1 MAPSHGDNLK
11 MSKIAIMGFGNT
23 VRSDGAIGCYVIDE
37 LTAFFM
43 TSRSVTLF
51 DMGSSSSE
59 IMYRLKGHDYVILV
73 DGTTDSGQ
81 APGTI
86 IRLPDSETQSL
97 PREDSSMYLHSL
109 NWNQAL
115 TYGQKVLQEDFP
127 KRIDVYLIAIN
138 NTQIEG
144 ELSEEVKKAGD
155 EVVKQIRRSIAEV
168 EY

>member
-1 MAPSHGDNLK
+1 
-11 MSKIAIMGFGNT
+11 MSKTAVLGFGNT

-73 DGTTDSGQ
+73 DGTTDTNE

-86 IRLPDSETQSL
+86 IKLSESETKVIPQENSSL
-97 PREDSSMYLHSL
+97 SLHSL
-109 NWNQAL
+109 NWDQAL
-115 TYGQKVLQEDFP
+115 VYGRKVLQEEFP
-127 KRIDVYLIAIN
+127 RKVEVFLIAID

-144 ELSEEVKKAGD
+144 ELSDEVKKAGD